1 MSKELWLQAH
11 EDLVAEYLD
20 LNPGTSWSLAY
31 EITADHV
38 NDRLRDRYAEMIDH
52 ARMMEK
58 E

>member
-1 MSKELWLQAH
+1 MWLQAH